1 MLSKHLQI
9 SRKVLAYFIAIMILF
24 SGSMSYLA
32 YNIGFTSA
40 QSSSL
45 TQNTLTGGT
54 IAGAPTY
61 TVYVDSTSYYAKNQ
75 WGANSFSGTN
85 AGIVIEQALNAT
97 GALGGGIVYVTP
109 GTYPITAMH
118 LGVEGYYYGIL
129 MSAPDL
135 KLQGAGK
142 GTILQST
149 VANSRIL
156 TLNYQCVRCE
166 VSDLTVDGQNLNVN
180 PGIPDA
186 LIITSNNYD
195 TKITNVFS
203 LNGGTADG
211 MGAFASFRTEF
222 TGDLVSACT
231 HGIALDNST
240 RCIIDHCQV
249 TDVTGTGY
257 LIQEASFDNKISNS
271 NAYNTAQFNFE
282 ISLYRGFSP
291 SRNTISAC
299 TGDLAAWSGLSIFGS
314 SQNTIES
321 SHFYGSLQNGIYI
334 SGNATAGSANNVI
347 SGCYGLNN
355 DGYGLQEDAFGTE
368 NIITAS
374 NFLLN
379 TGANMTT
386 IVATYVN
393 HCWNG
398 TTFIP

>member
-1 MLSKHLQI
+1 MLSKHLQV

-118 LGVEGYYYGIL
+118 LGSEGYYYGIL
-129 MSAPDL
+129 MSAPNL
-135 KLQGAGK
+135 KLEGAGK
-142 GTILQST
+142 STILQLT

-166 VSDLTVDGQNLNVN
+166 VSDLTVDGQSLNVN
-180 PGIPDA
+180 PGVPDA
-186 LIITSNNYD
+186 LIAITTNYD
-195 TKITNVFS
+195 SKITNVFS
-203 LNGGTADG
+203 QNGNAADG
-211 MGAFASFRTEF
+211 MGAFASARAEF
-222 TGDLVSACT
+222 NGDLIYNCT
-231 HGIALDNST
+231 HGIALDNSS
-240 RCIIDHCQV
+240 RCLINNCQV
-249 TDVTGTGY
+249 TNVTGTGY
-257 LIQEASFDNKISNS
+257 LIAEASYDNKICNS
-271 NAYNTAQFNFE
+271 VAYSTGQFAFE
-282 ISLYRGFSP
+282 IAINRGFSP
-291 SRNTISAC
+291 GRNTIVGC
-299 TGDLAAWSGLSIFGS
+299 TGELAAWSGLSLFGTL
-314 SQNTIES
+314 QNTIS
-321 SHFYGSLQNGIYI
+321 GCHFNDNTQNGIYVT
-334 SGNATAGSANNVI
+334 GNATASSSNNII
-347 SGCYGLNN
+347 SDCYATTNGQCGIL
-355 DGYGLQEDAFGTE
+355 EDAFGFE
-368 NIITAS
+368 NTITS
-374 NFLLN
+374 SDFLLN
-379 TGANMTT
+379 TGVNMTT
-386 IVATYVN
+386 FVATYVS